1 MSFYC
6 EKCRTRVATGN
17 RCHSCGHVDPRAIQ
31 SVTGASNHSTQ
42 LNPPH
47 PAAPQVV
54 NPMIVATPV
63 QPMYVQPTYVQPVV
77 VTAAQ
82 PVVVVPRKTN
92 GFAIA
97 SFVVALVCGGPLAV
111 IFGHV
116 ALSQIDKNQED
127 GRGLAIAGLVIGYIS
142 LVFWFPLFFFPV
154 FL

>member
-6 EKCRTRVATGN
+6 EKCRTRVASGN
-17 RCHSCGHVDPRAIQ
+17 RCTTCGHVDPRAIQ
-31 SVTGASNHSTQ
+31 PAAGASNHSTQ
-42 LNPPH
+42 LNPPAA
-47 PAAPQVV
+47 AAPQVV
-54 NPMIVATPV
+54 NPMVVTSQV

-77 VTAAQ
+77 MAAQ
-82 PVVVVPRKTN
+82 PVVVVQRKTN

-97 SFVVALVCGGPLAV
+97 SFVVALICGGPLAV

-142 LVFWFPLFFFPV
+142 LLFWFRLFFFP
-154 FL
+154 LWL